1 MTLRSRLFSVFSH
14 TVNLLGNLPLKCLDV
29 LLTPKVRPGSLEYMG
44 VNMDAVSVL
53 LGFLERRLDRVSGA
67 AGAGWAGRSPAPRG
81 SSEAWRVRREPFVGA
96 TVCKRGKTCGQWD

>member
-29 LLTPKVRPGSLEYMG
+29 LLAPKVRPGSLEYMG

-53 LGFLERRLDRVSGA
+53 LAFLERRLDRVSGA
-67 AGAGWAGRSPAPRG
+67 AGAGRAGGSPAPRAAVRHSG
-81 SSEAWRVRREPFVGA
+81 SGEAL
-96 TVCKRGKTCGQWD
+96 CKRGKTCGQWD

>member
-1 MTLRSRLFSVFSH
+1 MFSH

-44 VNMDAVSVL
+44 VNMDAVNVL

-67 AGAGWAGRSPAPRG
+67 AGAQHPRVRAHGTAAWRSPVPAPQG
-81 SSEAWRVRREPFVGA
+81 N
-96 TVCKRGKTCGQWD
+96 Q